1 MKITTHIEFEEAN
14 EEIKAFLR
22 KEWLSTNLIHFG
34 RDISDE
40 INQPLTLTTY
50 DDSSPP
56 QLVGVARCLIVGQT
70 LRVSQ
75 LLVKEEF
82 RESHGVGSLIMQK
95 LEELAR
101 NHQWHKIRLS
111 TSEKHQNIHFYQ
123 KNGYTIEATLKD
135 DAFHSTW
142 FILSKFLD

>member
-14 EEIKAFLR
+14 EEIKTFLR

-40 INQPLTLTTY
+40 INQPLTLTAY